1 MIDVGEC
8 LKKGLEVQHLDL
20 EPKDVPFNIYM
31 KHNGDIL
38 KLCFLEMES
47 NDALIVSETTSRGT
61 EEIRIVP
68 KINISYIG
76 IFYDF
81 TGLEEKKYTDD
92 KMII

>member
-1 MIDVGEC
+1 MINVEDS
-8 LKKGLEVQHLDL
+8 LKEGLEIQNIDLDVNN
-20 EPKDVPFNIYM
+20 VPFNIYL
-31 KHNGDIL
+31 KNNGDIL
-38 KLCFLEMES
+38 KLCFLEKEN
-47 NDALIVSETTSRGT
+47 NDTIIVSETTTRGT

-81 TGLEEKKYTDD
+81 TSLESKEKKED